1 MKTHAIRILA
11 GLVAATLP
19 ALSGAQG
26 AGDAPADNG
35 TTLGSFEGVADTVD
49 SDNLRLHTVQKKQ
62 YADGGRHELVL
73 FPAIAQLNAK
83 FTSHFGVGAQYLYHL
98 HENFALQASGMFFY
112 VNEQTEFTENLLN
125 NAQQSPQAASALTL
139 QWAATGGFE
148 VTPIYGKFAWFDD
161 TLASFG
167 VVLSAGAGVGGTR
180 VQVLPGGDENDPLFG
195 DTGMKFVG
203 QLGAGFRIR
212 LNEDLLIRLEV
223 RDLIY
228 TAKVD
233 TINGCDLED
242 LTTLASS
249 EGGTIK
255 GSCRKADLE
264 YQTSG
269 GQKRSAANQA
279 RDLVEDASSDVLN
292 NIGVYGGVSYTF

>member
-1 MKTHAIRILA
+1 MKTYAIRILA
-11 GLVAATLP
+11 GLAAATLP
-19 ALSGAQG
+19 ALSSAQG
-26 AGDAPADNG
+26 AAAQPADNG

-62 YADGGRHELVL
+62 YSDGGRHEVVL
-73 FPAIAQLNAK
+73 FPAIAQLNLK
-83 FTSHFGVGAQYLYHL
+83 FTSHLGVGGQYLYHL
-98 HENFALQASGMFFY
+98 HENFALQATGMYFY
-112 VNEQTEFTENLLN
+112 VNQQTEFTENLLN

-180 VQVLPGGDENDPLFG
+180 VQVLAGGDENDALFG

-223 RDLIY
+223 CDLIY

-242 LTTLASS
+242 LSRLASP

-255 GSCRKADLE
+255 GACRKADFE
-264 YQTSG
+264 YRGPGGEQKTSV
-269 GQKRSAANQA
+269 NQA
-279 RDLVEDASSDVLN
+279 LDLVEDASSDVLN
-292 NIGVYGGVSYTF
+292 NIGVYGGISYTF